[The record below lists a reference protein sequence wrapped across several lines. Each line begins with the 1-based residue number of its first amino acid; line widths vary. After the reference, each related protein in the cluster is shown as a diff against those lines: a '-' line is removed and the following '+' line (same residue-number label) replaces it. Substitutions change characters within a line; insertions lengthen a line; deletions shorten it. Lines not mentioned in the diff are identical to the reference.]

1 MTVSAPG
8 RGRRLAALAVL
19 MLLAGLAPP
28 LARAQDTLRLTLP
41 QAEALF
47 LQRNL
52 ALLAQKYNISATEA
66 AVVQARLFPNPQAS
80 FEYNLYNPATGKFF
94 PTDASQTSNGGY
106 NGGQYIAEV
115 TQLIQLAGKRSKL
128 VRLAQTDQQL
138 ASYQFADLMRT
149 LRLTLRTTYAALY
162 FNLQQLNLY
171 LEEQQRLGQLLAA
184 SRISLQRGIVSP
196 YEITR
201 LEAESQDVAATV
213 ADLRSQIAAEEGD
226 LKILLS
232 DLSAQAVLPAA
243 APPQRTVP
251 LTPTLRDSALAR
263 RPDYQYA
270 LAYQKR
276 ADLNLNYQRAQAV
289 PDLTVGVNHESLG
302 NAFTNYN
309 GLSVAIDLP
318 FFSRNQGQI
327 KAAKVGQKQAENAL
341 TQAQAT
347 VFADVDNARRAL
359 AAYQTQAQGV
369 SADYLSRL
377 SELSRQADRAY
388 RNRTISL
395 LDYLDKFRT
404 YKTGTTNQLN
414 LQENL
419 FIATETLATAA
430 GMP

>member
-1 MTVSAPG
+1 MVVTALG
-8 RGRRLAALAVL
+8 RWGRFVALAVL
-19 MLLAGLAPP
+19 MLLVGLYPHGAQ
-28 LARAQDTLRLTLP
+28 AQDTLRLTLP

-52 ALLAQKYNISATEA
+52 ALLAQKFNISAAEA

-94 PTDASQTSNGGY
+94 PTDARQTSNGGY
-106 NGGQYIAEV
+106 KGGQYIAEV
-115 TQLIQLAGKRSKL
+115 SQLIQLGGKRSKL

-138 ASYQFADLMRT
+138 ASYQFADLMRS

-162 FNLQQLNLY
+162 FNLEQLNLY

-213 ADLRSQIAAEEGD
+213 SDLRNQIAAEEGD

-232 DLSAQAVLPAA
+232 DLSAQALIPVE
-243 APPQRTVP
+243 APPLRTVP
-251 LTPTLRDSALAR
+251 IGPTLRDSALAR

-270 LAYQKR
+270 LMYQKR

-309 GLSVAIDLP
+309 GLSVAMDLP

-327 KAAKVGQKQAENAL
+327 KAARVGQKLADNAL

-347 VFADVDNARRAL
+347 VYTDVDNARRAL
-359 AAYQTQAQGV
+359 AAYQIQAQGV
-369 SADYLSRL
+369 SPDYLARL
-377 SELSRQADRAY
+377 ADLSRQADRAY